1 MKAEA
6 LVDTVANRLVV
17 VEVKIH
23 CNTLAKVDAKVLVDT
38 VADRSS
44 DVEVETQRLTGRD
57 GCRRGARHTA

>member
-17 VEVKIH
+17 VEVKTH
-23 CNTLAKVDAKVLVDT
+23 CDTLAKVDAKVLVDT

-44 DVEVETQRLTGRD
+44 DVDTQRLTSRD
-57 GCRRGARHTA
+57 GCRRAARHTA

>member
-17 VEVKIH
+17 VEVKTH
-23 CNTLAKVDAKVLVDT
+23 CDTLAKVDAKVLVDT

-44 DVEVETQRLTGRD
+44 NVDT
-57 GCRRGARHTA
+57 